1 MSTKV
6 KVAVL
11 PKCDI
16 CQNEIAKYDAMTTR
30 GPWAYQC
37 ESCFAD
43 YGVGLGLGK
52 GQELVV
58 AK

>member
-16 CQNEIAKYDAMTTR
+16 CQNETAKYDAMTTQ

-37 ESCFAD
+37 AGCFAD

-58 AK
+58 A

>member
-1 MSTKV
+1 
-6 KVAVL
+6 
-11 PKCDI
+11 
-16 CQNEIAKYDAMTTR
+16 MTTR

-37 ESCFAD
+37 EGCFAE

-58 AK
+58 A